1 MNIVQTNL
9 KFKNPLQKRASTK
22 KIIIHHADA
31 TVCNAQMI
39 HSWHNARGWS
49 GMGYHY
55 LVRKENGI
63 VETGRPIDT
72 IGAHC
77 TGQNSDSIGICFEG
91 NFDQEKMT
99 EEQLQTGKELIA
111 YLRGIYG
118 ANIKIVRHKDLM
130 ATSCPGKYF
139 PFGEL
144 IKVETTKKKAK
155 KEKYKGK
162 FPTLPT
168 KGYLE
173 LYDRG
178 VNVKYLQQFLNWY
191 GNYNL
196 VIDGDFGQKTLSAVK
211 NFQTANKLTVDG
223 VFGAKSLKKAKSVK
237 R

>member
-1 MNIVQTNL
+1 MNIIQTNL
-9 KFKNPLQKRASTK
+9 KFKNSPQKRAGTK

-31 TVCNAQMI
+31 TVCNMQMI
-39 HSWHNARGWS
+39 HSWHIARGWS
-49 GMGYHY
+49 GAGYHF
-55 LVRKENGI
+55 LVRKDGT
-63 VETGRPIDT
+63 VEAGRPIDT

-91 NFDQEKMT
+91 NFEQEKMSDL
-99 EEQLQTGKELIA
+99 QLQTGRELIA
-111 YLRGIYG
+111 YIKGIYG
-118 ANIKIVRHKDLM
+118 DIQVTEHKDFM
-130 ATSCPGKYF
+130 ATSCPGKNF
-139 PFGEL
+139 PFEEL

-191 GNYNL
+191 DNYKL
-196 VIDGDFGQKTLSAVK
+196 VVDGVFGQKTLSAVK
-211 NFQTANKLTVDG
+211 NFQSANKLTVDG

-237 R
+237 K